1 MPPRTRQNLH
11 RQGIIGELTELGHYM
26 TDSEAG
32 LEKLNK
38 TPVSRLKKELKRL
51 KSSKDMWQ
59 KDKEGRKE
67 REKDIRDRRDRDMPT
82 YDDGV
87 LTMGA
92 KSGGSIKKYA
102 HGGSVRKTKLSDY

>member
-38 TPVSRLKKELKRL
+38 TPVSRLKVELKRL
-51 KSSKDMWQ
+51 KNIGEETTPVDFPDDAVSK
-59 KDKEGRKE
+59 R
-67 REKDIRDRRDRDMPT
+67 
-82 YDDGV
+82 
-87 LTMGA
+87 
-92 KSGGSIKKYA
+92 GGGYVEKKYA